1 MPRAPSE
8 KTAEAKKLFDEG
20 MKLTDIAKSLG
31 VPEGTVRSWKNRGKW
46 GAAPPKKT
54 NVTLQKIQKMK
65 MQRCRKRSVEVSQE
79 IAMQKEEKVVA
90 LRPGTGMLKG
100 MELIQ
105 KYIGMHLTMKIF
117 NY

>member
-1 MPRAPSE
+1 MFP
-8 KTAEAKKLFDEG
+8 K
-20 MKLTDIAKSLG
+20 
-31 VPEGTVRSWKNRGKW
+31 VRFAVGRTEVNGELRHL
-46 GAAPPKKT
+46 KKT
-54 NVTLQKIQKMK
+54 NATLQKIQKMK